1 MLIWIVTNR
10 QKSLEI
16 WAYLDNQSLYGGLHS
31 TKQMPQK
38 RLSYDL
44 VVRALIPVF
53 QF

>member
-10 QKSLEI
+10 LKSLEI
-16 WAYLDNQSLYGGLHS
+16 LAYLGNQSLYGGLHS
-31 TKQMPQK
+31 TKQMPEK

-44 VVRALIPVF
+44 VVRALISAF